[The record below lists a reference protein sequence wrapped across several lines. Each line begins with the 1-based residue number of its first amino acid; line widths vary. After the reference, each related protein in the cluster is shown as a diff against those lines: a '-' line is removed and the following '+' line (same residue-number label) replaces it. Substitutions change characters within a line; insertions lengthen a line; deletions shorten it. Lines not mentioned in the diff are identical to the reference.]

1 MPMTEAELLTILKN
15 QEADTIKSDDYVES
29 LNRDLFASYSQDPDG
44 NEIDGRSQVVSS
56 DHYDQVESDQP
67 TLARIFLGSNKVM
80 TFQPFGEADAE
91 ECRQKTDYAD
101 YLIRGQKDSF
111 KTIHDWIKEPGFSLF
126 SVVKFYPEET
136 EQVEYVAH
144 EDISLE
150 ELTVLME
157 DLEKLPR
164 VLRVEVE
171 SQDEEE
177 GVYSVRFRVVREK
190 KKITIANVPNNA
202 FVITR
207 GASSKDDAV
216 MVGDDC
222 TKRKGELIAEGYDKK
237 LVKSL
242 VPKGMTRSQMEARRL
257 EEQGGYD
264 PVTGIHWTNDEV
276 LIQYRYVL
284 VDYDED
290 GIPERRMIVR
300 CGDTVLSNEPY
311 GIVPYAILSQTL
323 MPHTL
328 IGRSRG
334 QQAARL
340 QKQKTA
346 IERGIMDNIYAVTRP
361 GYAIDDSAGSIDGGR
376 VDLDDMMNQEINR
389 IVRVDGDPMSA
400 IMPLVTPYI
409 GGEALQIV
417 QFLEAKKAS
426 SLGTI
431 AGNQGLDSDK
441 FYKETATRFEGVRE
455 AGTAKIEL
463 VARVYAETG
472 FRQLYEGVIWTAQH
486 YQDEATEIMVLGKP
500 LTVDPRK
507 WKYEHYCQSGVG
519 LGAGDSEETIANLGV
534 QLQTQLM
541 MAQDQR
547 FASLVDAKKIYAT
560 LDDISR
566 AIGKPDTSRYFN
578 NPDIPEDQLL
588 AMLEQASM
596 QIQILQ
602 QQAQQNPL
610 AEAEL
615 IRAQAKMAE
624 IQGKETNSMRQFMIK
639 MAQQDKEFNAKM
651 QLELAKLAQG
661 GNQFAATLAKDLTK
675 IELDS
680 NQNIP
685 GAMI

>member
-29 LNRDLFASYSQDPDG
+29 LNRDLFASYSQDPYG
-44 NEIDGRSQVVSS
+44 NEVAGRSQVVSS

-80 TFQPFGEADAE
+80 HFKPFGEADAE

-111 KTIHDWIKEPGFSLF
+111 KTIHDWLKEPGFSLF

-136 EQVEYVAH
+136 EKAEYVRYD
-144 EDISLE
+144 DISLE
-150 ELTVLME
+150 ELTAFIS
-157 DLEKLPR
+157 DLESGPK
-164 VLRVEVE
+164 VARVEIE
-171 SQDEEE
+171 SQEELGE
-177 GVYSVRFRVVREK
+177 KYSVRLRIVRET

-222 TKRKGELIAEGYDKK
+222 VKRKGELIAEGYSQD

-242 VPKGMTRSQMEARRL
+242 VPMGMTRSQMEARRL

-264 PVTGIHWTNDEV
+264 PVTGVHWTNDEV

-284 VDYDED
+284 IDYDED

-300 CGDTVLSNEPY
+300 CGDKVLNNEPY
-311 GIVPYAILSQTL
+311 GIVPYAILSQNL
-323 MPHTL
+323 MPHTV

-334 QQAARL
+334 QQSAKI

-346 IERGIMDNIYAVTRP
+346 VKRGIMDNIYSVTRP
-361 GYAIDDSAGSIDGGR
+361 GYAIDDSSGGIDGGK

-389 IVRVDGDPMSA
+389 IVRVDGPPGEA

-409 GGEALQIV
+409 GGEALQVV
-417 QFLEAKKAS
+417 QFIEAEKSA
-426 SLGTI
+426 SLGTV
-431 AGNQGLDSDK
+431 ASNQGLDSDK
-441 FYKETATRFEGVRE
+441 FYKETATRFEGVQE
-455 AGTAKIEL
+455 SGTAKIEL

-486 YQDEATEIMVLGKP
+486 YQDEETEIMVLGKP
-500 LTVDPRK
+500 LIVDPRE
-507 WKYEHYCQSGVG
+507 WKYDHYCQSGVG
-519 LGAGDSEETIANLGV
+519 LGAGDSEETITNLGV

-541 MAQDQR
+541 MSQNPR
-547 FASLVDAKKIYAT
+547 FANLVDAKKIYST

-578 NPDIPEDQLL
+578 DPDIPEDQLM
-588 AMLEQASM
+588 AMLEQAALQVQQLQA
-596 QIQILQ
+596 QI
-602 QQAQQNPL
+602 QQNPL

-615 IRAQAKMAE
+615 IKAQAKMAE
-624 IQGKETNSMRQFMIK
+624 VQGKETNSFRQFIMK
-639 MAQQDKEFNAKM
+639 MAQQDKEFQAKM
-651 QLELAKLAQG
+651 QMELAKMQQEG
-661 GNQFAATLAKDLTK
+661 SQFAATLAKDLTD
-675 IELDS
+675 IELQYET
-680 NQNIP
+680 NVP
-685 GAMI
+685 GAIT

>member
-1 MPMTEAELLTILKN
+1 MAMTEAELLTILKN

-29 LNRDLFASYSQDPDG
+29 LNRDLFASYSQDPYG
-44 NEIDGRSQVVSS
+44 NEIAGRSQVVAS

-80 TFQPFGEADAE
+80 HFKPFGEADAE
-91 ECRQKTDYAD
+91 ECREKTDYAD

-111 KTIHDWIKEPGFSLF
+111 KTLHDWIKEPGFSLF

-136 EQVEYVAH
+136 EKVEYVSY

-150 ELTVLME
+150 ELTMFMS
-157 DLEKLPR
+157 DLEGKPK
-164 VLRVEVE
+164 VARVEIE
-171 SQDEEE
+171 SKDESEA
-177 GVYSVRFRVVREK
+177 GYSVRLRIVRET
-190 KKITIANVPNNA
+190 KKIIIANVPNQA
-202 FVITR
+202 FIITR
-207 GASSKDDAV
+207 GATSKDDAV
-216 MVGDDC
+216 MVGDDA
-222 TKRKGELIAEGYDKK
+222 TKRKGELIAEGYSKE
-237 LVKSL
+237 LVKGL
-242 VPKGMTRSQMEARRL
+242 IPKGMTRSQMEARRL

-264 PVTGIHWTNDEV
+264 PVSGVHWTNDEV

-300 CGDTVLSNEPY
+300 CGDKILANEPY

-323 MPHTL
+323 MPHTV

-334 QQAARL
+334 QQSARI

-346 IERGIMDNIYAVTRP
+346 VKRGIMDNIYSVTRP
-361 GYAIDDSAGSIDGGR
+361 GYAIDDSSGGMDGGK

-389 IVRVDGDPMSA
+389 IVRVDGPPMEA
-400 IMPLVTPYI
+400 IMTLVTPYI
-409 GGEALQIV
+409 GGEALQVV
-417 QFLEAKKAS
+417 QYIEAEKAS

-431 AGNQGLDSDK
+431 ASNQGLDSDK
-441 FYKETATRFEGVRE
+441 FYKETATRFEGVQDS
-455 AGTAKIEL
+455 GTAKIEL

-519 LGAGDSEETIANLGV
+519 LGAGDSEETITNLGV

-541 MAQDQR
+541 MAQSPR
-547 FASLVDAKKIYAT
+547 FANLVDAKKIYST

-578 NPDIPEDQLL
+578 DPDIPEDQLM
-588 AMLEQASM
+588 AMLEQAAM
-596 QIQILQ
+596 QVQQLQ
-602 QQAQQNPL
+602 QMAQQNPL

-615 IRAQAKMAE
+615 IKAQAKMAE
-624 IQGKETNSMRQFMIK
+624 VQGKESNSMRQFIMK
-639 MAQQDKEFNAKM
+639 MAQQDKEFEAKM
-651 QLELAKLAQG
+651 RLELAKMAQNG
-661 GNQFAATLAKDLTK
+661 SQFAATLAKDLTGME
-675 IELDS
+675 IDS
-680 NQNIP
+680 GVNVP